1 MKFAGIYI
9 HVPFCDKKC
18 NYCDYYSLENRKSYI
33 DVFIKM
39 LQREIEITAEKF
51 DKDWIFDTIYFGGG
65 TPALLPS
72 KKLDE
77 ILNKL
82 NNQFNTAEC
91 LEVTLEINP
100 DETTQN
106 KLLSF
111 KKLGVNR
118 LSIGF
123 QSLEPELLHT
133 LSRTHNPDDCNLIY
147 NLARDSGFDNISIDM
162 LYNIPGQSVESWLQN
177 LAAVTALQPDHIAT
191 YPLIIDEI
199 APFNLQVKS
208 GEFSLLSEEIEQN
221 MFIRGSQFLR
231 ENGYIQYEIA
241 HFSQLGKECKHNLHY
256 WNLEPYLAF
265 GPSAHSYDGVK
276 RWWNNSSIDAYLISL
291 SNNEIP
297 PYGFETLNA
306 IQHYNEKI
314 IWGLRTKQGIHID
327 MLQNIDIKSRFKS
340 ILKKWENS
348 LEISNKT
355 IRIKSGHYYLAEEI
369 TADMMI

>member
-1 MKFAGIYI
+1 MKFSGIYI
-9 HVPFCDKKC
+9 HIPFCKKKC
-18 NYCDYYSLENRKSYI
+18 NYCDYYSLENRNSYI

-39 LQREIEITAEKF
+39 LLREIELTAKKF

-65 TPALLPS
+65 SPGLLPS
-72 KKLDE
+72 KEIDE

-82 NNQFNTAEC
+82 HNQFNTAEC
-91 LEVTLEINP
+91 MEVTLEINP
-100 DETTQN
+100 DETTKD
-106 KLLSF
+106 KLLFF
-111 KKLGVNR
+111 KKSGVNR

-123 QSLEPELLHT
+123 QSLEPKLLHT
-133 LSRTHNPDDCNLIY
+133 LSRTHNPDECNLIY
-147 NLARDSGFDNISIDM
+147 NHARDSGFDNISIDM

-191 YPLIIDEI
+191 YPLIIDER
-199 APFNLQVKS
+199 APFNHQVKS
-208 GEFSLLSEEIEQN
+208 GGSSPVSEEIEQN

-276 RWWNNSSIDAYLISL
+276 RWWNNSSIDAYLRSL

-306 IQHYNEKI
+306 IQYYNEKI
-314 IWGLRTKQGIHID
+314 IWGLRTKQGIQID
-327 MLQNIDIKSRFKS
+327 MLQNIDIKSRFES

-355 IRIKSGHYYLAEEI
+355 IRIKSGHYYLADEI
-369 TADMMI
+369 TSDMMI